1 MKRLNLFV
9 LAVTLLTGTL
19 SIYAQKEDGKKIGGI
34 RFGYHSAAMYDDG
47 SKLSGTTNHQGFYL
61 GFFRDNKLIPALHL
75 GTGLEY
81 FQNGY
86 RVDDDNKL
94 VLHYVSIPLDLKV
107 KLGPLFALTGL
118 APSFKVSEKAMVNG
132 TSSTPD
138 EKSKGFDAPFL
149 LGAGFKILFITVEA
163 RYHWGLI
170 ELHEGIKSQYLQ
182 IGAAVSF

>member
-1 MKRLNLFV
+1 MKTLCAFA
-9 LAVTLLTGTL
+9 LAVTWL
-19 SIYAQKEDGKKIGGI
+19 SFPIGIFAQKEDGKKIGGI
-34 RFGYHSAAMYDDG
+34 RFGYHTAAMYDNG
-47 SKLSGTTNHQGFYL
+47 SKLSGTKNHQSFYL

-86 RVDDDNKL
+86 RVDDDNRL

-107 KLGPLFALTGL
+107 KLGPLFARTGF

-132 TSSTPD
+132 TNSAPN

-170 ELHEGIKSQYLQ
+170 ELRDGVKSQYLQ
-182 IGAAVSF
+182 IGAAISF